1 MATNIKGKLVDG
13 FGKPIANAQMRALA
27 LETGVPVVGSEAYTK
42 TDAAG
47 NYDFSLEIGHY
58 SFSIWFSS
66 LGYQYVGD
74 IVISNDTVDATLDQI
89 LVIPKSAQPMVLA
102 RMLVALVSA
111 EAAAADAAD
120 DVRNSIA
127 PLGTLYPTLSA
138 AQADIANIPANS
150 TVFVRSA
157 TGSSLADEYI
167 NNSGTLAATGR
178 SMPSWTSLNDLDTKL
193 SDMIQKNGV
202 TLQGVVTACHIMSSA
217 INAVSMDVDTLRS
230 DMLATVSASRDE
242 VAKTVQNLA
251 VSFQLM
257 IKAASENLT
266 MSEENRTQI
275 QKNGVTL
282 QGVVTACHI
291 MSSAIN
297 AVSMDVDTLRSDMLA
312 TVSASRDEVAK
323 TVQNLAV
330 SFQLMIKAASEN
342 LTMSEEN
349 RTQIQRSYVA
359 QQVLARLVS
368 DLNDDVAANKALSDA
383 QIPRLLLGQHTLGLA
398 IHNLIADA
406 DSNYDLLYGAI
417 NDSHLRL
424 YMAVQLVSKAV
435 SDLSDNVGEGIT
447 SDIESIKLRN
457 LVQYSQLAIQLAK
470 LENFDPEN
478 VINETTL
485 AQAVASYSP
494 TLRNTLQH
502 VFPAPTGAMRIDLT
516 LTANLPTNKD
526 QDDVPANVK
535 VTSDGVSVT
544 CPCLISVQGSSS
556 AGYPKKNFYI
566 EFFQDDARSK
576 NIEIKIGDLYPHDKL
591 VFKSNWIDVT
601 HSRNSCSYNLWDQV
615 VKSRKTWPKNEVD
628 TLMVGQTNSAGAFT
642 GANGHPTLF
651 PCVLYVNGDF
661 YGMGCF
667 GTAKKYKNYN
677 LPKNSPLMI
686 QLDHGDWTPMNG
698 WAAAI
703 AAGGIEYGAPSKPNA
718 ATTAAVTTWDAFATD
733 VIANVLTDV
742 NTKLDQQNI
751 TDFLLFLEFIWA
763 QDLLAG
769 NTIKNVQ
776 VISYD
781 GVKWFFMP
789 YDLDTVYG
797 LQWAGT
803 SILDNASTSYINGS
817 FWKNL
822 YNGYGAASF
831 AARYKE
837 LRDLNIFSV
846 SNMYDL
852 LRANQCKFTK
862 GVFDSEFAKWPAV
875 PSLNLTSVD
884 QILSWVKTRLVY
896 LDNKYS
902 YVS

>member
-1 MATNIKGKLVDG
+1 MTTRISGKLIDG
-13 FGKPIANAQMRALA
+13 FGNPIANTQMRAVA

-138 AQADIANIPANS
+138 AQADIANIPAGS

-275 QKNGVTL
+275 Q
-282 QGVVTACHI
+282 
-291 MSSAIN
+291 
-297 AVSMDVDTLRSDMLA
+297 
-312 TVSASRDEVAK
+312 
-323 TVQNLAV
+323 
-330 SFQLMIKAASEN
+330 
-342 LTMSEEN
+342 
-349 RTQIQRSYVA
+349 RSYVA

-398 IHNLIADA
+398 IQNLIADA
-406 DSNYDLLYGAI
+406 DSNHDLLYGAI
-417 NDSHLRL
+417 NDSQLRL

-435 SDLSDNVGEGIT
+435 SDLSDNVGGGIS

-478 VINETTL
+478 VINEATL

-556 AGYPKKNFYI
+556 AGYPKKNFNI

-628 TLMVGQTNSAGAFT
+628 TMMVGRTNSAGAFT

-718 ATTAAVTTWDAFATD
+718 TTTAAVTTWDAFATD

-742 NTKLDQQNI
+742 GTKLDQQNI

-763 QDLLAG
+763 QDLLSG
-769 NTIKNVQ
+769 NNIKNVQ

-797 LQWAGT
+797 LHWAGT
-803 SILDNASTSYINGS
+803 SILDNASTSYINGP

-846 SNMYDL
+846 SNMCDL

>member
-1 MATNIKGKLVDG
+1 MTTNIKGKLVDG
-13 FGKPIANAQMRALA
+13 FGKPIANAQMRAVS

-120 DVRNSIA
+120 DVRNSVA
-127 PLGTLYPTLSA
+127 PLGKLYPTLSA

-167 NNSGTLAATGR
+167 NNGGTLAATGR
-178 SMPSWTSLNDLDTKL
+178 SMPSWVSLNDLDTKL
-193 SDMIQKNGV
+193 SAMIQKNGV

-217 INAVSMDVDTLRS
+217 INVVSMDVDTLRS

-266 MSEENRTQI
+266 MTEENSLQI
-275 QKNGVTL
+275 QK
-282 QGVVTACHI
+282 
-291 MSSAIN
+291 
-297 AVSMDVDTLRSDMLA
+297 
-312 TVSASRDEVAK
+312 
-323 TVQNLAV
+323 
-330 SFQLMIKAASEN
+330 
-342 LTMSEEN
+342 
-349 RTQIQRSYVA
+349 SYVA
-359 QQVLARLVS
+359 QQLLARLIS
-368 DLNDDVAANKALSDA
+368 DLNDDVAANKALSDT
-383 QIPRLLLGQHTLGLA
+383 QIPRLLLGQHSLGLA
-398 IHNLIADA
+398 IQNLIADA
-406 DSNYDLLYGAI
+406 DSNYGLIYAAI
-417 NDSHLRL
+417 NDSQLRL
-424 YMAVQLVSKAV
+424 YMAVQLVAKAV
-435 SDLSDNVGEGIT
+435 SDLSDNVSDSI
-447 SDIESIKLRN
+447 SADIESIKLRN

-478 VINETTL
+478 VINEATL

-516 LTANLPTNKD
+516 LTANLPTSKD
-526 QDDVPANVK
+526 QDDVPASVK

-544 CPCLISVQGSSS
+544 CPCLISVQGASS
-556 AGYPKKNFYI
+556 AGYPKKNFNI

-591 VFKSNWIDVT
+591 LFKSNWIDVT

-628 TLMVGQTNSAGAFT
+628 LPMVGQTNSAGAFT

-651 PCVLYVNGDF
+651 PCVLYVNGNF

-686 QLDHGDWTPMNG
+686 QLDQGDWTPMNG

-718 ATTAAVTTWDAFATD
+718 TTTAAVTTWDAFATD

-742 NTKLDQQNI
+742 GTKLDQQNI

-763 QDLLAG
+763 QDLLSG
-769 NTIKNVQ
+769 NNIKNVQ
-776 VISYD
+776 VISYG

-797 LQWAGT
+797 LHWAGT

-822 YNGYGAASF
+822 YNCYGAASF

-846 SNMYDL
+846 SNVYDL

>member
-1 MATNIKGKLVDG
+1 MTTNIKGKLIDG
-13 FGKPIANAQMRALA
+13 FGNPIANTQMRALA
-27 LETGVPVVGSEAYTK
+27 LETGVPVIGSEAYTK

-120 DVRNSIA
+120 DVRNSIV
-127 PLGTLYPTLSA
+127 PLGKLYPTLSA

-178 SMPSWTSLNDLDTKL
+178 SMPSWASLNDLDTKL
-193 SDMIQKNGV
+193 SAMIQKNGV

-266 MSEENRTQI
+266 MTEENSLQI
-275 QKNGVTL
+275 QK
-282 QGVVTACHI
+282 
-291 MSSAIN
+291 
-297 AVSMDVDTLRSDMLA
+297 
-312 TVSASRDEVAK
+312 
-323 TVQNLAV
+323 
-330 SFQLMIKAASEN
+330 
-342 LTMSEEN
+342 
-349 RTQIQRSYVA
+349 SYVA
-359 QQVLARLVS
+359 QQLFARLVS

-383 QIPRLLLGQHTLGLA
+383 QIPRLLLGQHSLGLA
-398 IHNLIADA
+398 IQNLIADA
-406 DSNYDLLYGAI
+406 DSNYGLIYAAI
-417 NDSHLRL
+417 NDSQLRL
-424 YMAVQLVSKAV
+424 YMAVQLVAKAV
-435 SDLSDNVGEGIT
+435 SDLSDSVSDSI
-447 SDIESIKLRN
+447 SADIESIKLRN

-478 VINETTL
+478 VINEATL

-516 LTANLPTNKD
+516 LTANLPTSKD
-526 QDDVPANVK
+526 QDPVPASVK

-544 CPCLISVQGSSS
+544 CPCLISIQGASS
-556 AGYPKKNFYI
+556 AGYPKKNFNI

-615 VKSRKTWPKNEVD
+615 IKSRKTWPKNEVD
-628 TLMVGQTNSAGAFT
+628 LPMVGQTNSAGAFT

-686 QLDHGDWTPMNG
+686 QLDQGGWTPMNG

-718 ATTAAVTTWDAFATD
+718 TTTAAVTAWDAFATD

-742 NTKLDQQNI
+742 NKKLDQQNI

-769 NTIKNVQ
+769 NNIKNVQ

-797 LQWAGT
+797 LHWAGT

>member
-230 DMLATVSASRDE
+230 DMLATVSASRD
-242 VAKTVQNLA
+242 
-251 VSFQLM
+251 
-257 IKAASENLT
+257 
-266 MSEENRTQI
+266 
-275 QKNGVTL
+275 G
-282 QGVVTACHI
+282 
-291 MSSAIN
+291 
-297 AVSMDVDTLRSDMLA
+297 
-312 TVSASRDEVAK
+312 VAK

-556 AGYPKKNFYI
+556 AGYPKKNFNI

>member
-1 MATNIKGKLVDG
+1 MTTNIKGKLVDG
-13 FGKPIANAQMRALA
+13 FGKPIANAQMRAVA

-47 NYDFSLEIGHY
+47 NYDFSLEIGYY

-120 DVRNSIA
+120 DVRNSVV
-127 PLGTLYPTLSA
+127 PLGKLYPTLSA

-167 NNSGTLAATGR
+167 NNGGTLAATGR
-178 SMPSWTSLNDLDTKL
+178 SMPSWVSLNDLDTKL
-193 SDMIQKNGV
+193 SAMIQKNGV

-217 INAVSMDVDTLRS
+217 INVVSMDVDTLRS

-266 MSEENRTQI
+266 MTEENSLQI
-275 QKNGVTL
+275 QK
-282 QGVVTACHI
+282 
-291 MSSAIN
+291 
-297 AVSMDVDTLRSDMLA
+297 
-312 TVSASRDEVAK
+312 
-323 TVQNLAV
+323 
-330 SFQLMIKAASEN
+330 
-342 LTMSEEN
+342 
-349 RTQIQRSYVA
+349 SYVA
-359 QQVLARLVS
+359 QQLLARLIS
-368 DLNDDVAANKALSDA
+368 DLNDDVAANKALSDT
-383 QIPRLLLGQHTLGLA
+383 QIPRLLLGQHSLGLA
-398 IHNLIADA
+398 IQNLIADA
-406 DSNYDLLYGAI
+406 DSNYGLIYAAI
-417 NDSHLRL
+417 NDSQLRL
-424 YMAVQLVSKAV
+424 YMAVQLVAKAV
-435 SDLSDNVGEGIT
+435 SDLSDNVSDSI
-447 SDIESIKLRN
+447 SADIESIKLRN

-478 VINETTL
+478 VINEATL

-544 CPCLISVQGSSS
+544 CPCLISVQGASS
-556 AGYPKKNFYI
+556 AGYPKKNFNI

-686 QLDHGDWTPMNG
+686 QLDQGDWTPMNG

-718 ATTAAVTTWDAFATD
+718 TTTAAVTTWDAFATD

-742 NTKLDQQNI
+742 STKLDQQNI

-769 NTIKNVQ
+769 NNIKNVQ

-797 LQWAGT
+797 LHWAGT